1 MGDRTQ
7 VSSPGLQKMT
17 PAAFSSA
24 RVFLLEPSGIERRPS
39 LITCSKQLQR
49 HSLGASSSRANLS
62 GSLKLRC
69 HPYSDS
75 TMGD

>member
-39 LITCSKQLQR
+39 LITCASNFTRGFIGGEQL
-49 HSLGASSSRANLS
+49 
-62 GSLKLRC
+62 
-69 HPYSDS
+69 
-75 TMGD
+75 